1 MSTVINVL
9 LVEDDPMVQE
19 INVSFI
25 ERVEGF
31 RVIGLARTGE
41 EALDKIEILSPHLVI
56 LDLYMPGKDGLETLR
71 TIRQQELDVDVIAVT
86 AANDRETVLRVM
98 RLGAVDYVFKP
109 FQFYRIKEALLR
121 YREQFRRNQS
131 AVFSQSLFDTARAH
145 AGAQGKNK
153 AVKKDDAEAE
163 YPKGIQ
169 AFTLQ
174 QVSECLQEAKDERSA
189 EEIGQLIG
197 MSRVTVRRYLEYLE
211 SVGKASSYMVYGTVG
226 RPMKMYTWI
235 SEQKEQKT

>member
-1 MSTVINVL
+1 MSKVINVL

-19 INVSFI
+19 INASFI

-31 RVIGLARTGE
+31 QVVEWARNGE
-41 EALDKIEILSPHLVI
+41 EAIEKIRRTQPHLVI

-71 TIRQQELDVDVIAVT
+71 TIREEEFDVDVIAVT

-98 RLGAVDYVFKP
+98 RLGAVDYIFKP
-109 FQFYRIKEALLR
+109 FQFDRIKEALVR
-121 YREQFRRNQS
+121 YQKHFRRNQS
-131 AVFSQSLFDTARAH
+131 AVFSQAIFDSVRTLPMSRK
-145 AGAQGKNK
+145 GEPVRK
-153 AVKKDDAEAE
+153 EESEME

-174 QVSECLQEAKDERSA
+174 QVSECLEEADGELSA

-211 SVGKASSYMVYGTVG
+211 SIGKAKSYMVYGTVG
-226 RPMKMYTWI
+226 RPMKMYTWVN
-235 SEQKEQKT
+235 K

>member
-1 MSTVINVL
+1 MSTIINVL

-19 INVSFI
+19 INTSFI

-31 RVIGLARTGE
+31 EVVGLARTGE
-41 EALDKIEILSPHLVI
+41 EAIEKIGSLSPQLVI

-71 TIRQQELDVDVIAVT
+71 TIRHQELDVDVIAVT

-98 RLGAVDYVFKP
+98 RLGAVDYIFKP
-109 FQFYRIKEALLR
+109 FQFHRIEEALLR
-121 YREQFRRNQS
+121 YKEHFRRNQS
-131 AVFSQSLFDTARAH
+131 AVFSQSLFDSARAQ
-145 AGAQGKNK
+145 AAANVKN
-153 AVKKDDAEAE
+153 ASVRREEQEAE

-174 QVSECLQEAKDERSA
+174 QVSECLQEAEDEMSA
-189 EEIGQLIG
+189 EEIGQVIG

-211 SVGKASSYMVYGTVG
+211 SVGKAASYMVYGTVG
-226 RPMKMYTWI
+226 RPMKMYTWTD
-235 SEQKEQKT
+235 EQKEQKM